1 MDDGFSQ
8 TQLKQ
13 LEQLFDLRL
22 ERRFV
27 EERAY
32 YRQLIRDELADVRE
46 QLTDIRDRLDRLDK
60 RADEDVK
67 AALKDIT
74 VLKKRL
80 AHAEREIVK
89 LKAA

>member
-1 MDDGFSQ
+1 MDDGFSK

-32 YRQLIRDELADVRE
+32 YRQLIRHELADVRA
-46 QLTDIRDRLDRLDK
+46 QLADISDRTD
-60 RADEDVK
+60 
-67 AALKDIT
+67 
-74 VLKKRL
+74 
-80 AHAEREIVK
+80 
-89 LKAA
+89 